1 MITVRQIGGR
11 QRLSTQVG
19 ELKSSKADFQGKDYK
34 QVFMHMHM
42 HVSIYLT
49 YHLPRVRHIY
59 VLMQRARERQIER
72 ISLQTF
78 GLGLE
83 RLEPNSAIAQFPVE

>member
-1 MITVRQIGGR
+1 MTVRQIGGR
-11 QRLSTQVG
+11 QLLSTQVG
-19 ELKSSKADFQGKDYK
+19 ELRSSKAVFQGNDYK
-34 QVFMHMHM
+34 QVSMHMHI

-49 YHLPRVRHIY
+49 YHLPRERHIY

-83 RLEPNSAIAQFPVE
+83 RVELNSPNAQFPVE